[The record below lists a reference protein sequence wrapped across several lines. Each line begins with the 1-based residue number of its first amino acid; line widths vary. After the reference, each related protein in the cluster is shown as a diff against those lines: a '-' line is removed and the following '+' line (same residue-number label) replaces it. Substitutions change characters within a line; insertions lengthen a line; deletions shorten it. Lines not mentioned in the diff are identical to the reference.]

1 MRDLPEDMVV
11 FSSDF
16 PHFKGYVDP
25 MGHYRKE
32 LADFSE
38 ERLERFYGGAMADVF
53 AQMGD
58 PIL

>member
-1 MRDLPEDMVV
+1 
-11 FSSDF
+11 
-16 PHFKGYVDP
+16 
-25 MGHYRKE
+25 MGHYGKE

-38 ERLERFYGGAMADVF
+38 ARLDRFYGGAMADVF